1 MITYVNRED
10 LLIIKN
16 LEKFG
21 IWKFKATGKDPI
33 LEIKNLPSGLIQDI
47 SIVLK
52 AENGEII
59 KVYWSYGKTEP
70 YSESLCPSQILK
82 QGTKNTYEFSIN
94 AKNEIKRLKL
104 NLINASEIIEVE
116 EIKIFYIPHVLEI
129 VSQKNNLSDSLPCK
143 QLGEVKESISYEE
156 LLKQKLLLQK
166 KLEKLEKEK
175 ENLITVPIYKN
186 IKKITLKGKNGYLF
200 LVNDSNN
207 EIRQHFD
214 NSYNNDFNAYLFMKS
229 LNSKKKF
236 CENSNIKYFFFLIPD
251 KSLVCKDFLPFD
263 VRLIKRNYDPIK
275 NEVSD
280 FIKNLDP
287 TCYFKNNSHI
297 NYLGGKELSYC
308 YLNHI
313 DNNFKKEDFNKLIN
327 EQIQIVNELH
337 NGDLT
342 WDKNWSYSDE
352 EKEGYLNERVKIFRN
367 KCLINLSNDLP
378 EKFKL
383 VRIRKTEHYKN
394 PQGLTSLRVL
404 IFRDSSLDFLK
415 DILSIYFKEILLYWD
430 HWFFNK
436 ELIEWYKPDI
446 ILEIKTERFLE
457 NMKYETI

>member
-16 LEKFG
+16 LEELN

-33 LEIKNLPSGLIQDI
+33 LEIKNLPSGIIQDI

-52 AENGEII
+52 AENGETIE
-59 KVYWSYGKTEP
+59 VYWSYGKDEP
-70 YSESLCPSQILK
+70 YFESSCSSQLLKLC
-82 QGTKNTYEFSIN
+82 TKNTYEFLIN
-94 AKNEIKRLKL
+94 SKNEIRRLRL
-104 NLINASEIIEVE
+104 NLTNASGIIEVE

-129 VSQKNNLSDSLPCK
+129 VSQENDLSDSLPCK
-143 QLGEVKESISYEE
+143 KVEEEKEFISYEE
-156 LLKQKLLLQK
+156 LLKQKRLLQK

-175 ENLITVPIYKN
+175 ENLITVPNYKN
-186 IKKITLKGKNGYLF
+186 IKKIALKGKNGYLF

-214 NSYNNDFNAYLFMKS
+214 NSYYNTFNAYIFMKS

-236 CENSNIKYFFFLIPD
+236 CRNSNIKYSFFIIPD
-251 KSLVCKDFLPFD
+251 KSLVCKDFLPFE
-263 VRLIKRNYDPIK
+263 VRLIKRNYDSIK
-275 NEVSD
+275 NLVSD
-280 FIKNLDP
+280 FIKKLDP

-308 YLNHI
+308 YLNHV
-313 DNNFKKEDFNKLIN
+313 DTNFKRENFNKLIN
-327 EQIQIVNELH
+327 EQIRIGDELH

-352 EKEGYLNERVKIFRN
+352 EKEDYLNEKVITFRN
-367 KCLINLSNDLP
+367 NNLINLSKDLP
-378 EKFKL
+378 EKFRL

-394 PQGLTSLRVL
+394 PQSLTNLKVL

-415 DILSIYFKEILLYWD
+415 DILSTYFKEILLYWD

-446 ILEIKTERFLE
+446 ILEIRTERFLE